1 MRKKLP
7 YGRIFRSFL
16 KLGGKGGLADEKAKK
31 GTFQKKLKIM
41 SGQLQLEGIRRIKKY
56 NILTLIVLALV
67 VRLFFS
73 FYLGENALAKK
84 SEKTSDRQ
92 KFSSIDPLK
101 NINLENLF
109 EENKAKNIC
118 EKTSFQTEKKPENKE
133 EKKYKDL
140 VKEYPMAEMVLEI
153 SKKDKSVA
161 AFLIAIAK
169 KESNWGKHSP
179 KKNGEDCYNYWG
191 YRGGY
196 NATASGYSCFDSP
209 KQAVEVVGGRIENL
223 IKQGIDTPEK
233 MIVWKCGRDC
243 SWDNPTAVR
252 KWVSDV
258 SAYYHKLNS

>member
-1 MRKKLP
+1 
-7 YGRIFRSFL
+7 
-16 KLGGKGGLADEKAKK
+16 
-31 GTFQKKLKIM
+31 M

-84 SEKTSDRQ
+84 PEKNSNSQ

-101 NINLENLF
+101 NINPENLF
-109 EENKAKNIC
+109 E
-118 EKTSFQTEKKPENKE
+118 KE
-133 EKKYKDL
+133 EIRASYNKSIL
-140 VKEYPMAEMVLEI
+140 
-153 SKKDKSVA
+153 KKDKKSKNKQEEIYENLVKDYPLALMTSEIAKQDKKVA

-169 KESNWGKHSP
+169 KESNWGRHSP

-209 KQAVEVVGGRIENL
+209 SQAVEVVGERIENL

-243 SWDNPTAVR
+243 SWDNPMAVR